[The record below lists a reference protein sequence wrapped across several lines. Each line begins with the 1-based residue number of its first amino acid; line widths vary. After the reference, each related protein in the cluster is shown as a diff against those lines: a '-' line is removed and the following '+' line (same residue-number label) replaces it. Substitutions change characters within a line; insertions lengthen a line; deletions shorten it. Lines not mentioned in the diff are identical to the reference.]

1 MIKRTWI
8 ISIAVLTLAAL
19 AAVSVALAW
28 FFTGASYNNIV
39 VRSGVVEG
47 EADLYYYEDFDHDG
61 TLDKVDGEYASTPI
75 TTSNISKM
83 KAGDVYY
90 YRIDILN
97 TGSVTCDLNVY
108 FDGIPQRAKEVLT
121 VESYVIDDNGG
132 EISGAGTS
140 GNRVSLTVA
149 DNFAA
154 VAGLIGTKDMQ
165 GPPDKQ
171 VSVFFKLRFERLES
185 LKTILPSTFAEAG
198 DLNDYQNI
206 PLSGMKIVVNFTQH
220 TE

>member
-28 FFTGASYNNIV
+28 FFTGVSYNNIV

-47 EADLYYYEDFDHDG
+47 ETDLYYYEDFDHDG
-61 TLDKVDGEYASTPI
+61 TLDKLDGEYISTPI
-75 TTSNISKM
+75 TTSNISNI
-83 KAGDVYY
+83 KAGDVYF
-90 YRIDILN
+90 YRVDILN

-108 FDGIPQRAKEVLT
+108 FDGIPQKAKEVLT

-165 GPPDKQ
+165 DPPDKQ
-171 VSVFFKLRFERLES
+171 VSVFFKLRFERLEN
-185 LKTILPSTFAEAG
+185 LKTILPATFADAEN
-198 DLNDYQNI
+198 LNDYQNI
-206 PLSGMKIVVNFTQH
+206 PLSDMKIVVNFTQH

>member
-28 FFTGASYNNIV
+28 FFTGVSYNNIV

-47 EADLYYYEDFDHDG
+47 EAYLYYYEDFDHDG
-61 TLDKVDGEYASTPI
+61 TLDKVDGEYVSTPI
-75 TTSNISKM
+75 ATSNISKI
-83 KAGDVYY
+83 KAGDVYF
-90 YRIDILN
+90 YRVDILN
-97 TGSVTCDLNVY
+97 TGSVICDLNVY
-108 FDGIPQRAKEVLT
+108 FDGIPQKAKEVLT
-121 VESYVIDDNGG
+121 VESYVIDGNGG

-165 GPPDKQ
+165 DPPDKQ
-171 VSVFFKLRFERLES
+171 VSVFFKLRFERLEN
-185 LKTILPSTFAEAG
+185 LKTILPATFADAEN
-198 DLNDYQNI
+198 LNDYQNI
-206 PLSGMKIVVNFTQH
+206 PLSDMKIVVNFTQH